1 MTIQTHK
8 PDTSRTYSFPSVGSS
23 LDMSESP
30 YHPGQVVRDAEKAYK
45 FVLAE
50 DLALV
55 VGWLVC
61 YTTDDNGYEVTGDRA
76 DGTSDNLQPAGLV
89 VTAIPDGDWG
99 LIQIRGLSEQD
110 IITDGSVAA
119 GEEVKAHATTNGG
132 GDTADDVSS
141 ENFGQA
147 LDDDTGSVLAAGLLR
162 LQCPDYDPALDAA
175 IANP

>member
-23 LDMSESP
+23 LDLSESP
-30 YHPGQVVRDAEKAYK
+30 YHPGQVIRDGEKAYK

-61 YTTDDNGYEVTGDRA
+61 YTTDDNGYEVTGDR
-76 DGTSDNLQPAGLV
+76 DGGSSDNLQPAGLV

-99 LIQIRGLSEQD
+99 LIQIRGLSEKA
-110 IITDGSVAA
+110 IITDGGVAA
-119 GEEVKAHATTNGG
+119 GEEVKPHATTNGG
-132 GDTADDVSS
+132 ADTNGGVSAIS
-141 ENFGQA
+141 FGQV
-147 LDDDTGSVLAAGLLR
+147 LDADTGSVLAAGLLR
-162 LQCPDYDPALDAA
+162 LQCPDYEPALDAA